1 MKRIVKIVSLLLL
14 VVMVL
19 TMFASCQQI
28 QYRTLFLVKEENR
41 PAKILNIINAR
52 MNKADSYT
60 IAGTG
65 YVSSHISGIDV
76 MTKMTVNEVMVDKS
90 GDNLMKQ
97 ASILYEYEYSDSSL
111 NQSIQL
117 KEGYQNGQMYYNVSH
132 DDYESKLKSSIT
144 KEAFLEHDAD
154 MTVATLTS
162 GFDGVNATAK
172 KDENGS
178 WVVTIS
184 GIDPLAIKNLNL
196 NISSITPG
204 YYIDSLDMVITVN
217 SDLTEWESELNYNF
231 KPFEDYD
238 FTANGF
244 YVPVATFTNKISAI
258 DSTTAESINLDD
270 YTESADLTVINKL
283 DRDINEIFDM
293 EEGRLSI
300 GIVHKIKYLGK
311 QYEVSEYDNVDYG
324 NKDGKF
330 YYNISGT
337 SMGEKIDVSY
347 ADGKRIQNNDTSKS
361 NDSVEKAFLYSLVT
375 GNAYNVLAIKNVRV
389 DENVPDTYIID
400 MFLSEEMLQSMTI
413 DKYEHNQYT
422 VSFTVTYKN
431 GKISNIQAS
440 IKSWAQGVV
449 GGSTYDIS
457 VKTLILDPAVSV

>member
-1 MKRIVKIVSLLLL
+1 
-14 VVMVL
+14 
-19 TMFASCQQI
+19 
-28 QYRTLFLVKEENR
+28 
-41 PAKILNIINAR
+41 
-52 MNKADSYT
+52 
-60 IAGTG
+60 
-65 YVSSHISGIDV
+65 
-76 MTKMTVNEVMVDKS
+76 
-90 GDNLMKQ
+90 
-97 ASILYEYEYSDSSL
+97 
-111 NQSIQL
+111 
-117 KEGYQNGQMYYNVSH
+117 
-132 DDYESKLKSSIT
+132 
-144 KEAFLEHDAD
+144 
-154 MTVATLTS
+154 
-162 GFDGVNATAK
+162 
-172 KDENGS
+172 
-178 WVVTIS
+178 
-184 GIDPLAIKNLNL
+184 
-196 NISSITPG
+196 
-204 YYIDSLDMVITVN
+204 MVITVN

-270 YTESADLTVINKL
+270 YTESADLTVINNI

-375 GNAYNVLAIKNVRV
+375 GNVYNVLAIKNVRV
-389 DENVPDTYIID
+389 DENIPDTYIID